1 MTRDHLP
8 TGVVTFLMSDV
19 EGSAD
24 HWASG
29 PHKMTMALRDL
40 DSVIAELSET
50 HGGALLKSRG
60 EGDSHFVVFERPS
73 TAVAAACELQ
83 QVTKA
88 RRLGGL
94 EVRVRIGVHAGE
106 ADPSAD
112 DYYGIA
118 VNQTAR
124 LRGVAHGG
132 QTVVSHVVAALAR
145 TSLAGKAQLKSLGH
159 HRLRDFPKL
168 EEIFQATTLGADDV
182 FPPLRTGESRPPA
195 MMAIAVVDVSNSSDR
210 VAVSHSN
217 DAIEWQRQLGVALR
231 RAAEP
236 REPAVLKV
244 VGDGCLAGFEDPVI
258 ALAFL
263 RDMQAAA
270 AEMDLEVHSGIEIGR
285 VELYDGDVIGPATF
299 VASELCRR
307 ATAGQIIG
315 SRNVVDLAGASSGA
329 VSLGR
334 STVRATGKATEL
346 FAL

>member
-1 MTRDHLP
+1 MQ
-8 TGVVTFLMSDV
+8 F
-19 EGSAD
+19 
-24 HWASG
+24 
-29 PHKMTMALRDL
+29 
-40 DSVIAELSET
+40 
-50 HGGALLKSRG
+50 
-60 EGDSHFVVFERPS
+60 
-73 TAVAAACELQ
+73 
-83 QVTKA
+83 VTKA
-88 RRLGGL
+88 RRPDGLGL
-94 EVRVRIGVHAGE
+94 RVRIGVHAGE

-112 DYYGIA
+112 DYYSIA

-124 LRGVAHGG
+124 LRAVAHGG

-168 EEIFQATTLGADDV
+168 EEIFQATTPGTDDV
-182 FPPLRTGESRPPA
+182 FPPLRTGESRAPA
-195 MMAIAVVDVSNSSDR
+195 IMAIAVVDVSNSSDR

-217 DAIEWQRQLGVALR
+217 DVIEWQRELSVALR

-244 VGDGCLAGFEDPVI
+244 IGDGCLAGFEDPVI

-263 RDMQAAA
+263 RDMQAAL

-285 VELYDGDVIGPATF
+285 VELYDGDVIGPAAF

-315 SRNVVDLAGASSGA
+315 SRNVVDLAGAWSGA

-334 STVRATGKATEL
+334 STLRATGKETEL